1 MSSIDR
7 MYRIASRPIVT
18 EKGSNDTADRNAYHF
33 KVPVDANKVEIRQ
46 AIERVFEVK
55 VTAVNT
61 ARVRGKERRRG
72 WVRGQK
78 PDWKKAMVVLAEGQT
93 IDVL

>member
-1 MSSIDR
+1 VSSIDR
-7 MYRIASRPIVT
+7 MYRLVARPVVT

-33 KVPVDANKVEIRQ
+33 RVPVDANKVEIRQ

-55 VTAVNT
+55 VKKVNT
-61 ARVRGKERRRG
+61 NQVRGKERRRG

-78 PDWKKAMVVLAEGQT
+78 PDWKRARVVLAEGST

>member
-7 MYRIASRPIVT
+7 MYRLVARPVIT
-18 EKGSNDTADRNAYHF
+18 EKGSTDQAGRNAYHF
-33 KVPVDANKVEIRQ
+33 RVPVDANKVEIRQ

-55 VTAVNT
+55 VKQVNT
-61 ARVRGKERRRG
+61 LHVNGKTRRRG
-72 WVRGQK
+72 WVAGKR
-78 PDWKKAMVVLAEGQT
+78 PDWKKAMVTLAEGQT